1 MLAKNELLEW
11 AKVYGCFYGVPKE
24 EARQALARGLD
35 VIIKV
40 DVQGAATI
48 KSVAPQSLL
57 IFLAPA
63 SMEELEERL
72 RKRKTESGS
81 HLALRIK
88 TALEE
93 MKRLP
98 LFDYVVV
105 NHHDRL
111 DLAVAQIDSII
122 VAEKCRVNPR
132 VVDL

>member
-1 MLAKNELLEW
+1 
-11 AKVYGCFYGVPKE
+11 
-24 EARQALARGLD
+24 
-35 VIIKV
+35 
-40 DVQGAATI
+40 
-48 KSVAPQSLL
+48 
-57 IFLAPA
+57 
-63 SMEELEERL
+63 MEELEERL

-111 DLAVAQIDSII
+111 DLAVAQIDSIL

-132 VVDL
+132 VVEL